1 MSEPKAAVLQR
12 LQAMQAEGLSL
23 QKIADRLNHE
33 GVPTLSGKGR
43 WQKGTIGQSAGA
55 GRRGL
60 MKVRE
65 IIALVEA
72 DGWYL
77 VRTRG
82 DHRQYKHPTKPGR
95 VTVSGHRN
103 DDIHPKTLTS
113 ILTQAGLRGRNP

>member
-1 MSEPKAAVLQR
+1 MSSMWTCLG
-12 LQAMQAEGLSL
+12 GLGET
-23 QKIADRLNHE
+23 D
-33 GVPTLSGKGR
+33 
-43 WQKGTIGQSAGA
+43 
-55 GRRGL
+55 

-65 IIALVEA
+65 VIALIEA

-103 DDIHPKTLTS
+103 DEVHPKTLTS